1 MRKSRLW
8 MLTAPLVLLTS
19 GCESDDARVAEMAR
33 EQAARQAE
41 QSRQMAQ
48 LQLELSAGSRRLV
61 EADAQARQGFVEL
74 QRDLRTDQAE
84 VGRQRDALEE
94 ERRQIA
100 TQRQWESLL
109 GPAITGT
116 ATLLA
121 CLLPLFLCLAVL
133 RSLRSPDESEPALS
147 ALLIHELTTERP
159 RLLPPP
165 ALVALK
171 RCDSAIDEAERDT
184 C

>member
-1 MRKSRLW
+1 
-8 MLTAPLVLLTS
+8 MLLVPLALLMS
-19 GCESDDARVAEMAR
+19 GCENDEERLVEMAR

-48 LQLELSAGSRRLV
+48 LQQELSEGSRRLV
-61 EADAQARQGFVEL
+61 EADALARQGLVGL

-94 ERRQIA
+94 ERRQITA
-100 TQRQWESLL
+100 QRHWESLL

-121 CLLPLFLCLAVL
+121 CLLPLVLCLAVL
-133 RSLRSPDESEPALS
+133 RSLRSPDESEQALS
-147 ALLIHELTTERP
+147 ELLIHEMTTDRP
-159 RLLPPP
+159 LLLPPP
-165 ALVALK
+165 SLVALE
-171 RCDSAIDEAERDT
+171 RCDSSIDEAERDT
-184 C
+184 G